1 MPYRRLTDGKHGTT
15 HTPQVGQQKA
25 LEPSLRNE
33 HIITGSASGR
43 ADSKDSCLPSG
54 AKRVLQKKIRT
65 RASGTRLMKRYLLVF
80 PLRVSQARES
90 CIALVSAWCAIVSLI
105 RFKVDGRIF
114 SLWQGQQLDNRVC
127 LFVNL
132 ASWKE
137 FPVQEVLHCTTQA
150 HIVYKWQAQVDITL
164 RVDNPRHLVHHGS
177 TTSKLDCSKRVPDFV
192 CLWYGKGR
200 GRPKTRQDIQRIVS

>member
-1 MPYRRLTDGKHGTT
+1 MGNMGQPT
-15 HTPQVGQQKA
+15 HHRQDSRKPSNPVYGLSEDQQRDKKT
-25 LEPSLRNE
+25 
-33 HIITGSASGR
+33 IKIY
-43 ADSKDSCLPSG
+43 SCLPSSVT
-54 AKRVLQKKIRT
+54 RVLLKIRT
-65 RASGTRLMKRYLLVF
+65 RAWGTRLMKRDLLVF

-90 CIALVSAWCAIVSLI
+90 CIALVPAWRALVSLI

-114 SLWQGQQLDNRVC
+114 LLWQGQQLDNRVG

-132 ASWKE
+132 ASWEE

-164 RVDNPRHLVHHGS
+164 RVDNPRQLVHHGS
-177 TTSKLDCSKRVPDFV
+177 TTSRLDCPKRVPDFV

-200 GRPKTRQDIQRIVS
+200 GRPKIRQDIQRIVS